1 MRWGAPSAGVVPS
14 ACPRLP
20 RGRWHSHPPPPPMVK
35 GGGGGSGRLCGVLGG
50 GQGSQRG
57 PGSYASPTQAI
68 NPLTEGVFLP
78 LHLTPNPKPRLNANQ
93 PAPQTLPKAL
103 VDSKPYNF

>member
-35 GGGGGSGRLCGVLGG
+35 GGGGGVGAVVWGAGGR
-50 GQGSQRG
+50 
-57 PGSYASPTQAI
+57 PG
-68 NPLTEGVFLP
+68 LTERAGILRKPDASHKPFDGGRVP
-78 LHLTPNPKPRLNANQ
+78 AITPYTQ
-93 PAPQTLPKAL
+93 P
-103 VDSKPYNF
+103 